1 MTTQAHTPAQTL
13 ERYYLIARHYR
24 DETRADLKRTQA
36 ATDSLIREVD
46 AASAT
51 HCAMLTGAY
60 RNAADRLSLPP
71 ETDGPAYVKACA
83 QLADVRMYAEEAG
96 KLAGLA
102 LETAAQVQA

>member
-13 ERYYLIARHYR
+13 ERYYNIARHYR

-36 ATDSLIREVD
+36 ATDSLVREVD

-60 RNAADRLSLPP
+60 RNAASMFLVSARPVS
-71 ETDGPAYVKACA
+71 G
-83 QLADVRMYAEEAG
+83 
-96 KLAGLA
+96 
-102 LETAAQVQA
+102 TAVLTGSGSF